1 MNNGIIIVAT
11 NIIDFYNSACYLAET
26 IKDYAP
32 NFNVTLFTEKKFLN
46 SKSKIFDNVITDIP
60 KHQNFRVNVR
70 TKLWCMANSP
80 YDTTLYLDADME
92 VVHSEFT
99 TVFDHIKDND
109 MLWTRITKDREYA
122 FVGTEFGD
130 VTFTIHGGLC
140 LYKSS
145 AKKFMMDWYKLWVKQ
160 SNGEWW
166 PGTKDQYPDI
176 LKRFDQFGLWW
187 LLNKESDK
195 YKYLKYDFFENDT
208 RWNTVPTFRKDLGH
222 GCNPI
227 IRHHIIEKPL

>member
-11 NIIDFYNSACYLAET
+11 DFVRYYNSACYLAET
-26 IKDYAP
+26 VKDYAP
-32 NFNVTLFTEKKFLN
+32 NFNVTLFTEKNFLD
-46 SKSKIFDNVITDIP
+46 SKSKIFNNIITDIP
-60 KHQNFRVNVR
+60 EHKNFRVNQR
-70 TKLWCMANSP
+70 TKLWGMANSP
-80 YDTTLYLDADME
+80 YDVTLYLDADME
-92 VVHSEFT
+92 VVNSEFT

-160 SNGEWW
+160 ANNEWW
-166 PGTKDQYPDI
+166 PGNESQYPII
-176 LKRFDQFGLWW
+176 LKKFDQFSLWW

-195 YKYLKYDFFENDT
+195 YKYLKYDFFEDDT
-208 RWNTVPTFRKDLGH
+208 RWNTVSTFRKDLGH
-222 GCNPI
+222 GINPI
-227 IRHHIIEKPL
+227 IRHHTLRQ